1 MPQGDCVHRSE
12 CSSQAAGPRWHRG
25 FGICGLPLAVELP
38 RAGFPVIGDILNATL
53 APLVEA
59 GQLRASADF
68 GELLN
73 LDTVDVCVPTPLR
86 KTKDPD
92 MSYIISSC

>member
-1 MPQGDCVHRSE
+1 
-12 CSSQAAGPRWHRG
+12 
-25 FGICGLPLAVELP
+25 
-38 RAGFPVIGDILNATL
+38 
-53 APLVEA
+53 LVEA